1 MYNFQTIHKRVKVK
15 AVDPVKLEKFQ
26 TIKHEMSKSYKD
38 FFDDEDDEKNKDV
51 SYKEKV
57 RLIQGEK
64 YMNLL
69 IQR

>member
-1 MYNFQTIHKRVKVK
+1 MKVK